1 MSVYEAVRI
10 LLVSAQESL
19 RDEVA
24 CILQAR
30 LPNHQ
35 LRWVAHP
42 DLVLGRLA
50 DLMPHLVLVD
60 DELPDMSPE
69 AFVRKLAPS
78 AQGVAIL
85 VLTDPSALP
94 PIRGVMLAGAQG
106 FLLKRDQN
114 TLVHTVHGCYSPP
127 TPTADP
133 PFFRPCS
140 SFLPPEWHGCPLA
153 EHALR

>member
-1 MSVYEAVRI
+1 MGMSVYEAVRI

-85 VLTDPSALP
+85 VLTADPFTFPSEEYRQLASAL
-94 PIRGVMLAGAQG
+94 L
-106 FLLKRDQN
+106 
-114 TLVHTVHGCYSPP
+114 S
-127 TPTADP
+127 
-133 PFFRPCS
+133 
-140 SFLPPEWHGCPLA
+140 
-153 EHALR
+153 